1 MALRAI
7 MKEVSAKK
15 LSVKKRK
22 LKNIKYYPKELVAF
36 LTDVIEVFRA
46 EKTLCHISPP
56 VTIVGDLNGHLQ
68 DLVRIF
74 NIKNEKALKEE
85 DGKQVFATEKF
96 VFLGDLTGENQ
107 KYNLET
113 VCLLFGLKMLY
124 CNRYILLRGYEETR
138 SNTEFRN
145 QIMSKFPGAAGEDI
159 WSKFKTAFSLLP
171 AAAIVGEK
179 ILCVHS
185 GISPLVKRSIGEL
198 KEIPKRDTFENLA
211 PIVRD
216 VIFARPCEP
225 EEDGADSEDP
235 LYIFHEPTNTRK
247 FNDAAIKHFC
257 EKEKIDLVVR
267 SHAVLSNGFRFSAD
281 KKLITI
287 FSSPSYKDM
296 PMLHPERL
304 NDDQKVVNCASL
316 IENHFQKDIAWYEV
330 DQLCNE
336 VIVNLMNEQNLVSVS
351 VPVTIVGDIHGNFHD
366 LYRALLARTN
376 PDMIE
381 ERTSVKT
388 SLEELTPFYANKLQ
402 KKFEEVF
409 SWMPLAAVVGEK
421 IFCVHGGIS
430 PHLDSLKDIDKIPRP
445 LLDVKE
451 NILATD
457 LIYSDPLDYEFLHV
471 PKMLELFRCPFD
483 TGLIYREPI
492 FEANYLRHAGV
503 LFNEATVEEFC
514 ERTGMKLIVRSHTMI
529 PFGYRLF
536 ANRKMITIFTS
547 TGYKKERNHGS
558 VMKEFGTSNIKLE

>member
-1 MALRAI
+1 

-22 LKNIKYYPKELVAF
+22 LKNSAEKDVKDENHYELADFVVRHFRIPNWREYNGNKYYPKELVAF
-36 LTDVIEVFRA
+36 LTDVIELLRT
-46 EKTLCHISPP
+46 EKALCHISPP
-56 VTIVGDLNGHLQ
+56 VTIVGDLNGHFQ

-74 NIKNEKALKEE
+74 NIKNEKTLKEE

-96 VFLGDLTGENQ
+96 VFLGDFTGDNQ

-145 QIMSKFPGAAGEDI
+145 QIMSKFPGAVGEDI

-198 KEIPKRDTFENLA
+198 KEIPKRDVFENLA

-225 EEDGADSEDP
+225 DEDGADSEDP

-296 PMLHPERL
+296 PNKGAFLRVSQEG
-304 NDDQKVVNCASL
+304 VVS
-316 IENHFQKDIAWYEV
+316 II
-330 DQLCNE
+330 QLR
-336 VIVNLMNEQNLVSVS
+336 
-351 VPVTIVGDIHGNFHD
+351 PT
-366 LYRALLARTN
+366 
-376 PDMIE
+376 
-381 ERTSVKT
+381 
-388 SLEELTPFYANKLQ
+388 
-402 KKFEEVF
+402 
-409 SWMPLAAVVGEK
+409 
-421 IFCVHGGIS
+421 
-430 PHLDSLKDIDKIPRP
+430 DK
-445 LLDVKE
+445 KE
-451 NILATD
+451 NPEDKKKKKKSGETGKTESAEKEKR
-457 LIYSDPLDYEFLHV
+457 SKEK
-471 PKMLELFRCPFD
+471 PKKGSRSTVSESKEKGSKEKTEEGDKKKKKANSKPKS
-483 TGLIYREPI
+483 REI
-492 FEANYLRHAGV
+492 ESLYDNLS
-503 LFNEATVEEFC
+503 E
-514 ERTGMKLIVRSHTMI
+514 K
-529 PFGYRLF
+529 
-536 ANRKMITIFTS
+536 
-547 TGYKKERNHGS
+547 
-558 VMKEFGTSNIKLE
+558 

>member
-1 MALRAI
+1 MQYSEGLADEIQSETVEQQLLRE
-7 MKEVSAKK
+7 EV
-15 LSVKKRK
+15 
-22 LKNIKYYPKELVAF
+22 
-36 LTDVIEVFRA
+36 
-46 EKTLCHISPP
+46 EKTL
-56 VTIVGDLNGHLQ
+56 
-68 DLVRIF
+68 
-74 NIKNEKALKEE
+74 K
-85 DGKQVFATEKF
+85 
-96 VFLGDLTGENQ
+96 
-107 KYNLET
+107 
-113 VCLLFGLKMLY
+113 
-124 CNRYILLRGYEETR
+124 
-138 SNTEFRN
+138 
-145 QIMSKFPGAAGEDI
+145 
-159 WSKFKTAFSLLP
+159 LP
-171 AAAIVGEK
+171 ALPESEK
-179 ILCVHS
+179 KEPGLAETIPENFAFEPHS
-185 GISPLVKRSIGEL
+185 FL
-198 KEIPKRDTFENLA
+198 KK
-211 PIVRD
+211 
-216 VIFARPCEP
+216 
-225 EEDGADSEDP
+225 
-235 LYIFHEPTNTRK
+235 
-247 FNDAAIKHFC
+247 
-257 EKEKIDLVVR
+257 
-267 SHAVLSNGFRFSAD
+267 
-281 KKLITI
+281 
-287 FSSPSYKDM
+287 
-296 PMLHPERL
+296 MLHPERL
-304 NDDQKVVNCASL
+304 NDDQKM
-316 IENHFQKDIAWYEV
+316 KDIAWYEV

-381 ERTSVKT
+381 ERTSVKVRPFARDRFIFLGDYINVGKRSIECLCLLFALKATSPHRFTLLRGSQEGPIGKHFLT

-430 PHLDSLKDIDKIPRP
+430 PHLGSLKDIDKIPRP

-457 LIYSDPLDYEFLHV
+457 LIFSDPLDYEFLHV
-471 PKMLELFRCPFD
+471 PKK
-483 TGLIYREPI
+483 EPI

-558 VMKEFGTSNIKLE
+558 VMKVDKDGKITMINFLPAPLKKKKKKDENEQGNDDTNTRTTLDTQTVRTDATTMISERAI